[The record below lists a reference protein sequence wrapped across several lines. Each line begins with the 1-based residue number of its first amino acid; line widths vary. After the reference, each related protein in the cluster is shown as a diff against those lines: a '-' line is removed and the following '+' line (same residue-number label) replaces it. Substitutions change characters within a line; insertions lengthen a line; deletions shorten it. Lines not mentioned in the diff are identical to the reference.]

1 MELFINNKENID
13 KFTYLFK
20 NIKNITTDTIFNF
33 NSEFITS
40 QGMNPSKTS
49 IYNLKI
55 GHLWFDEY
63 KYTSDEEC
71 IEIGINTV
79 ILSKIFNTISQ
90 NQTIKIIY
98 DTNKSDYLFIE
109 FCNINKENKNSF
121 DKYFEVPLMDLNYH
135 MQTMSS
141 IDPDVSFEIDCNKL
155 SNICSQTKCF
165 HDTINIKC
173 TEDNIKFKVNGNE
186 TKFTIKLDLED
197 VNEYSIV
204 EDLVFSNYYDL
215 TIFDIIC
222 TFSKL
227 ANIVVLS
234 FDNEQPMIIDYKIT
248 NSKKINQ
255 NNQTNNVIEEKNEET
270 DEENDNEEN
279 NNEEHKEFMLKFYL
293 VSKTKSN
300 DEYSDDNSDNDD
312 NDNENIDNG
321 DYDDDVYDEY

>member
-1 MELFINNKENID
+1 MELFINNKENIE

-20 NIKNITTDTIFNF
+20 NIKNITTDTIFKF
-33 NSEFITS
+33 NSEFIAS

-63 KYTSDEEC
+63 KYTSNEEF
-71 IEIGINTV
+71 IEIGINTLV
-79 ILSKIFNTISQ
+79 LNKIFNTISQ

-98 DTNKSDYLFIE
+98 DINNCDYLFIQ
-109 FCNINKENKNSF
+109 FCNINKENKNTF

-135 MQTMSS
+135 METMNY

-155 SNICSQTKCF
+155 SNICSQSKSF
-165 HDTINIKC
+165 HNTINIKC

-204 EDLVFSNYYDL
+204 EGLVFNNYYDL
-215 TIFDIIC
+215 LIFDIIC

-227 ANIVVLS
+227 ANTVILS
-234 FDNEQPMIIDYKIT
+234 LDNDQPMIVDYKIT
-248 NSKKINQ
+248 NIEKTNQ
-255 NNQTNNVIEEKNEET
+255 PNNIIEEK
-270 DEENDNEEN
+270 DNEIN
-279 NNEEHKEFMLKFYL
+279 DEHKEFMLKFYL
-293 VSKTKSN
+293 VSKANN
-300 DEYSDDNSDNDD
+300 DEYSDDDSVDNNDD
-312 NDNENIDNG
+312 NDDDNF
-321 DYDDDVYDEY
+321 DN

>member
-20 NIKNITTDTIFNF
+20 NIKNITTDTIINF

-40 QGMNPSKTS
+40 QGMNPSKSS

-63 KYTSDEEC
+63 KYTSDEEY

-79 ILSKIFNTISQ
+79 ILSKIFNTITQ
-90 NQTIKIIY
+90 NQYIKIIY
-98 DTNKSDYLFIE
+98 DTNRSDYLFIE
-109 FCNINKENKNSF
+109 FCNINKENKNTF

-135 MQTMSS
+135 IQAMSS
-141 IDPDVSFEIDCNKL
+141 IDPDVTFEIDCNKL

-173 TEDNIKFKVNGNE
+173 TENNIKFKVNGIE
-186 TKFTIKLDLED
+186 TKFTIKLDLQD

-204 EDLVFSNYYDL
+204 EDLIFSNYYDL

-222 TFSKL
+222 SFSKL

-248 NSKKINQ
+248 NSKKT
-255 NNQTNNVIEEKNEET
+255 NQTNNVIEEKDQENDEEKN
-270 DEENDNEEN
+270 EENDNKEY
-279 NNEEHKEFMLKFYL
+279 KEFMLKFYL
-293 VSKTKSN
+293 VSKTNNN
-300 DEYSDDNSDNDD
+300 DEYSDDNSDENDG
-312 NDNENIDNG
+312 NIDN
-321 DYDDDVYDEY
+321 DVYDDEVYDEY